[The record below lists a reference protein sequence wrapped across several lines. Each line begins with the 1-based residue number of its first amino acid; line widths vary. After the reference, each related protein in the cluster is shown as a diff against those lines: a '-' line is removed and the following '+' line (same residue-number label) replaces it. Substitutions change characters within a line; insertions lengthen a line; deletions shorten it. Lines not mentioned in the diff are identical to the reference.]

1 MHVKRPIKSARKDG
15 KGGWIPG
22 KRRNPVE
29 GWEQLR
35 GELLELLATHQ
46 RRGVRSGNVLAS
58 ACRVSSGTV
67 TRWLAGE
74 HIPSAASQRTIRKW
88 IARQRNAI
96 KQERKQ

>member
-1 MHVKRPIKSARKDG
+1 MKKSARKDG

-35 GELLELLATHQ
+35 GELLELLATHHL
-46 RRGVRSGNVLAS
+46 RGVRLAS

-67 TRWLAGE
+67 SRWLAGE
-74 HIPSAASQRTIRKW
+74 HVPSAASQRTIRRW
-88 IARQRNAI
+88 IARHRKAI
-96 KQERKQ
+96 KQQERKR